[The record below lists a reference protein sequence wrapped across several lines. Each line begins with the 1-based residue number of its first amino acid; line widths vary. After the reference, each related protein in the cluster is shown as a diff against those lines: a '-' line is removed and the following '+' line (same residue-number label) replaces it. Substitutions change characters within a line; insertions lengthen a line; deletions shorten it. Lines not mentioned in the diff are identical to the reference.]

1 MPTTPPNSPSRGK
14 HAWKG
19 STGRRDNNRR
29 RMEFQNAHGPGPAQ
43 LAAIQKD
50 FAGDFA
56 KQAEQRS
63 VDAHTACGG
72 AVAKKTRRRRPR
84 KSVYK
89 PDFQACAKAAEL
101 HVREV
106 RPPRVLRRLRTAQPP
121 QVPPA
126 CTKGR
131 RPQLRGVH
139 HGGR

>member
-1 MPTTPPNSPSRGK
+1 
-14 HAWKG
+14 
-19 STGRRDNNRR
+19 
-29 RMEFQNAHGPGPAQ
+29 MEFQNAHGPGPTQ

-106 RPPRVLRRLRTAQPP
+106 REV
-121 QVPPA
+121 
-126 CTKGR
+126 
-131 RPQLRGVH
+131 
-139 HGGR
+139 